1 MIIWEVLIM
10 KNTLIQIA
18 KELNKE
24 QITWAIGASV
34 LLNFYKLVDDPN
46 DIDIIVKISD
56 IEKTNRTLKKIGYK
70 KSSEKSGFYST
81 KYFYEYEINKIDID
95 VMAGFVINYDR
106 NKQYLYEF
114 NQESITKVLNINNV
128 EIPLASL
135 EDWYVLYSLMNNRG
149 EKVNLIENYFRENG
163 VRNFEI
169 LKKHMSKDIP
179 KKVRE
184 NISDLLMINN

>member
-70 KSSEKSGFYST
+70 KTSEKSDFYST

-135 EDWYVLYSLMNNRG
+135 EDWYVLYSLMNNRE
-149 EKVNLIENYFRENG
+149 EKVDLIENYFRENG